1 MIIAQ
6 TAETPSCGVQCLM
19 LLDGMRR
26 ISSGRGEAS
35 LLSESIADATRPL
48 SMWELITMGKSL
60 GIELVGVDLQNGRGL
75 DRPTICYL
83 KQGQHGHFVV
93 IRPVGRSGTLVQVLD
108 PNLAPYV
115 MERSELVKLP
125 GWTGLALVPERLV
138 GWWRVAGVAL
148 LVGGVGLMVVAR
160 LRSKGYLACI
170 VRRSPDTARAGEVGP

>member
-1 MIIAQ
+1 MMTQIARGNAKLEEVEAALGEGANRPVSMKELQ
-6 TAETPSCGVQCLM
+6 VASQKLGFRLKGVALEPERHR
-19 LLDGMRR
+19 LD
-26 ISSGRGEAS
+26 AAA
-35 LLSESIADATRPL
+35 L
-48 SMWELITMGKSL
+48 
-60 GIELVGVDLQNGRGL
+60 
-75 DRPTICYL
+75 CYL
-83 KQGQHGHFVV
+83 RGNTPGHFIV
-93 IRPVGRSGTLVQVLD
+93 IHPRSDSEDLIQVLD

-148 LVGGVGLMVVAR
+148 LVGGVGLMVVAW